1 MLIRRVKIEE
11 LDSVYLMGYDVWGE
25 DLSLNEYLLE
35 CRNSS
40 KYKLGC
46 WYVLVVNDKPA
57 ASLIVYSGQ
66 FGLVKHCYGIGSV
79 ATDNEMRGKGFASYL
94 VQSVTHQLLNEEKA
108 RAVFLHS
115 DINTEFYEKLGYQCI
130 QSTSCM
136 VHLDQSSNS
145 FEDSIPSYF

>member
-1 MLIRRVKIEE
+1 MLIRKVKTEE

-25 DLSLNEYLLE
+25 GLSHNDYLVE

-46 WYVLVVNDKPA
+46 WYVLAVNDKPV
-57 ASLIVYSGQ
+57 ASLVVYSGQ
-66 FGLVKHCYGIGSV
+66 FGLTEHCYGIGSV
-79 ATDNEMRGKGFASYL
+79 ATDYEMRGKGYASYL
-94 VQSVTHQLLNEEKA
+94 VQSVTHKLLNEEKA

-115 DINTEFYEKLGYQCI
+115 DISTDFYVKLGYQCI

-136 VHLDQSSNS
+136 MHLEPSSNS
-145 FEDSIPSYF
+145 FEGSIPSYF